1 MNEQFARS
9 YSALELQ
16 PGSSWSEI
24 RDAYQALIKK
34 WHPDHFQ
41 QDSKKQ
47 RIAEE
52 RTMEITRA
60 YKTLAD
66 YYRQHGSTPPDL
78 VPVPSPP
85 PARPPETNAPP
96 EYTDQAED
104 VDNASAT
111 DAQARNSTSNPVA
124 AAQWKTFAI
133 VAGIALLLYLWFLDG
148 PPDSNLD
155 TSPLPNS
162 VVQNTPRPEV
172 SEKAIPQPADRF
184 FTLGSMLG
192 EVYTIQGIPSKTEG
206 GVWHYGKSR
215 VYFVNGSVSRWDSHP
230 DNPLRA
236 SINVDPVTTG
246 KALIQ
251 RGSTKNEVRA
261 IQGTPWHQ
269 TEREWVYGSS
279 RIYFSGDVVTGWDES
294 IRNPLKIRK

>member
-9 YSALELQ
+9 YSALEIQ

-41 QDSKKQ
+41 QDSTKQ

-66 YYRQHGSTPPDL
+66 YYRKYGSTPPDL
-78 VPVPSPP
+78 ALAPSPP
-85 PARPPETNAPP
+85 PSRPPETHAPP
-96 EYTDQAED
+96 EFTDHAED
-104 VDNASAT
+104 VDNASAK
-111 DAQARNSTSNPVA
+111 DSQAQNTASIPAVA
-124 AAQWKTFAI
+124 TQWKTYTILTA
-133 VAGIALLLYLWFLDG
+133 IALLLYLWFLDG
-148 PPDSNLD
+148 PPDGNADKRL
-155 TSPLPNS
+155 LPNS
-162 VVQNTPRPEV
+162 AAQNTPRSEV
-172 SEKAIPQPADRF
+172 GEKAIPHPADRF

-206 GVWHYGKSR
+206 EVWHYGKSR

-236 SINVDPVTTG
+236 SLDVAPATTG
-246 KALIQ
+246 TALIK
-251 RGSTKNEVRA
+251 RGSTKAEVRA
-261 IQGTPWHQ
+261 IQGKPWHQ
-269 TEREWVYGSS
+269 TEREWEYGSS
-279 RIYFSGDVVTGWDES
+279 RIYFSGDVVSGWDES
-294 IRNPLKIRK
+294 IRNPLKIQK